1 MATIFTINK
10 NNVYAQLKAKIKQIK
25 TFQVLTT
32 FFLAFYTVSLYT
44 LIVWIQS
51 FVDAL
56 SKNHESN
63 FSLEQLLLFMIFL
76 IVLSVTGFISQY
88 FFNQIPVRAKNL
100 FLKEMF
106 NEVLTQPVT
115 YWNTHSLANIFSLFQ
130 NDCVSF
136 AQIVSV
142 NPVIFIYQSFTLLI
156 CIGLMFYTQG
166 VLALIL
172 IVFVLV
178 CFGITGLLSRCI
190 SQENQKVFRCKET
203 LSHIL
208 MEGLENH
215 RVILTLCKQNL
226 FVNRLNI
233 FLKDKLQK
241 REEKAALY
249 QSQYMT
255 IYIILTLV
263 LPFLSLVLGLYFVS
277 LQWMSIGQA
286 LSMYALS
293 SQLQEPIRQVA
304 QVRMNRLTAIELSKR
319 ITVLLRKPST
329 SNKEID
335 TITSFT
341 KRDVSFS
348 YEDKKVLHNFNLT
361 IKPGK
366 HLLVKGKSGSGKSTL
381 LSLMMRYLDGSKGT
395 ICANGIDIGKIKEES
410 YYQHILMVDQK
421 PLIFHDTLINNIT
434 LEDEYSLEEI
444 HEVISVC
451 QLEELAAEKKEEIID
466 SGSISGGQAQRISI
480 ARMLLRK
487 PSILLMDEP
496 TSALDEDTGT
506 NLALALDQYAKKY
519 GITYVVVS
527 HKKDIMSICEN
538 VIELE

>member
-178 CFGITGLLSRCI
+178 CFWTTGLLSRCI
-190 SQENQKVFRCKET
+190 SQENQKSF
-203 LSHIL
+203 
-208 MEGLENH
+208 
-215 RVILTLCKQNL
+215 
-226 FVNRLNI
+226 
-233 FLKDKLQK
+233 D
-241 REEKAALY
+241 
-249 QSQYMT
+249 
-255 IYIILTLV
+255 
-263 LPFLSLVLGLYFVS
+263 
-277 LQWMSIGQA
+277 
-286 LSMYALS
+286 
-293 SQLQEPIRQVA
+293 
-304 QVRMNRLTAIELSKR
+304 VR
-319 ITVLLRKPST
+319 
-329 SNKEID
+329 
-335 TITSFT
+335 
-341 KRDVSFS
+341 
-348 YEDKKVLHNFNLT
+348 
-361 IKPGK
+361 K
-366 HLLVKGKSGSGKSTL
+366 H
-381 LSLMMRYLDGSKGT
+381 
-395 ICANGIDIGKIKEES
+395 
-410 YYQHILMVDQK
+410 
-421 PLIFHDTLINNIT
+421 
-434 LEDEYSLEEI
+434 
-444 HEVISVC
+444 
-451 QLEELAAEKKEEIID
+451 
-466 SGSISGGQAQRISI
+466 
-480 ARMLLRK
+480 
-487 PSILLMDEP
+487 
-496 TSALDEDTGT
+496 
-506 NLALALDQYAKKY
+506 
-519 GITYVVVS
+519 
-527 HKKDIMSICEN
+527 
-538 VIELE
+538 